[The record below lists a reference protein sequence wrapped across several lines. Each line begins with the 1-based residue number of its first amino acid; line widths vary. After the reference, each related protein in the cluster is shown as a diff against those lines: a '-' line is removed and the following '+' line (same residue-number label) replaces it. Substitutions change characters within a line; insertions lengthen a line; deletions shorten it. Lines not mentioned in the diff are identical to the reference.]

1 MNNNGGYHL
10 VSGTGRSGTSA
21 MMLCLRQA
29 GIPII
34 GFKFGVYLGEL
45 TYGGNRLDCSICPSD
60 ERKRINK
67 NGFWEIMSLAIHEG
81 LTDYY
86 KDIGI
91 EGDVIK
97 VFTSVLP
104 KSNPDLIDKTILMF
118 REPKAVL
125 TSMINADEFTKDNAS
140 QMSKRLARHTIN
152 SIRFLEDN
160 NKEFKIV
167 IFERLL
173 EDPEKVMKEVCE
185 FFDRGDY
192 KLGAEVIDVKLNR
205 SKNHINDLGDIS
217 ELEKIYQKYGK

>member
-1 MNNNGGYHL
+1 MYNL
-10 VSGTGRSGTSA
+10 VVGTGRSGTSA

-45 TYGGNRLDCSICPSD
+45 TLGGNRLDCSICPSD

-67 NGFWEIMSLAIHEG
+67 NGFWEIMSIAIHEG

-91 EGDVIK
+91 KGDVIK

-104 KSNPDLIDKTILMF
+104 NSNPELIDKTILMF
-118 REPKAVL
+118 REPKATL
-125 TSMINADEFTKDNAS
+125 TSMINADEFTKAHAS
-140 QMSKRLARHTIN
+140 QMSKRLARHTLN
-152 SIRFLEDN
+152 SIRFLEEN

-167 IFERLL
+167 IFEQLL